1 MTKQQKDILYSLGF
15 ALVILLLIVFG
26 PFVTIWALNTL
37 FPVLAIS
44 YGFWQWLAVVLLN
57 LILRSS
63 VSLRKED

>member
-15 ALVILLLIVFG
+15 AVVILLLIVFG
-26 PFVTIWALNTL
+26 PFVIIWALNTL
-37 FPVLAIS
+37 FPVLAIN